1 MSGLIVPFRGVVPTI
16 AQDAF
21 IAPNAALIG
30 NVKIASK
37 ASIWFNC
44 VLRGDVGEITVGANT
59 NLQDGSIVHVTEGEA
74 DTHIGANIVIGHRVV
89 LHGCTLHDWCFIGMD
104 AVLLDGAVVETGAM
118 VAAGALVTPGKRVPS
133 GELWAGR
140 PAKFWRAVKPEER
153 EHWVPHVQ
161 HYVDLGQE
169 YVSEAHKR
177 STP

>member
-1 MSGLIVPFRGVVPTI
+1 MDGLILPFRGVRPTI
-16 AQDAF
+16 AKDAF
-21 IAPNAALIG
+21 IAQNAVLIG
-30 NVKIASK
+30 NVTVAPK
-37 ASIWFNC
+37 ASIWYNC
-44 VLRGDVGEITVGANT
+44 VLRGDVGQITVGANT

-74 DTHIGANIVIGHRVV
+74 DTIIGANIVIGHRVV
-89 LHGCTLHDWCFIGMD
+89 LHGCTLQDWCFVGMD

-140 PAKFWRAVKPEER
+140 PAKFWRAVTPEER

-169 YVSEAHKR
+169 FIGEAERLKR
-177 STP
+177 S